1 MPYKSITVQQNFHKM
16 RSGVERCFME
26 LFVVCIHINNVDP
39 QKLVQV
45 GKRANTV
52 RPYDFVAVGFS
63 LFYSIFKLHSEYDTG
78 YYALGFVYTKYH
90 NARPRLDTSTLQ
102 PVPESLIVF
111 TKSQGLY
118 VPASI

>member
-26 LFVVCIHINNVDP
+26 LFAVCIHINNVDP

-52 RPYDFVAVGFS
+52 RPYS
-63 LFYSIFKLHSEYDTG
+63 G
-78 YYALGFVYTKYH
+78 YYTK
-90 NARPRLDTSTLQ
+90 
-102 PVPESLIVF
+102 F
-111 TKSQGLY
+111 MW
-118 VPASI
+118 SICANK